1 MRAYRESVDIMAS
14 LLEAAPYR
22 PHRSPLTQ
30 MFKATSLNSAYF
42 RKYLEYA
49 LLADFLTSSNGNFEI
64 TEKGQLFLQKYKEI
78 SQNNIDT
85 LKNERYKLTLTFK
98 NKKSPPSQSMR
109 PEQEPTVEIQV
120 KDLKS
125 DFHRLDAK
133 KYYNE
138 LITFG
143 FQPQEATKII
153 ASLNIINR
161 SNPTFFSGK
170 KINLIKACLAYT
182 YAKISYAPFD
192 PPRTLK
198 ECKIAQYF
206 GTTER
211 SIQIIFK
218 KYMSII
224 QESQKKE
231 VETKQAF

>member
-1 MRAYRESVDIMAS
+1 
-14 LLEAAPYR
+14 
-22 PHRSPLTQ
+22 
-30 MFKATSLNSAYF
+30 MFKTTSLNSAYF
-42 RKYLEYA
+42 KKYLKYA
-49 LLADFLTSSNGNFEI
+49 LLADFLSLRNSNFEI

-78 SQNNIDT
+78 SQNNIDN
-85 LKNERYKLTLTFK
+85 LKNERYKLTMTFK
-98 NKKSPPSQSMR
+98 NKKLPSSQSLR
-109 PEQEPTVEIQV
+109 PEQEPIVEIKV
-120 KDLKS
+120 EDLKS

-133 KYYNE
+133 KYYDE
-138 LITFG
+138 LITFD
-143 FQPQEATKII
+143 FKPQEAIGII

-161 SNPTFFSGK
+161 SNPTFLSGK

-192 PPRTLK
+192 PPRTLT

-231 VETKQAF
+231 VKTKQAF